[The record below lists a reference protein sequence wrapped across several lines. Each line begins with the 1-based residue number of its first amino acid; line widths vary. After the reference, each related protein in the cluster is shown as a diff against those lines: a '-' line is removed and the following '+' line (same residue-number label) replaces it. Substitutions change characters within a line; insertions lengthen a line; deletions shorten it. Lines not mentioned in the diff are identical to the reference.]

1 MYSVCWFQGCC
12 TVTRY
17 LLCACTWH
25 WHEDWVYWT
34 VWPSGSLLLQD
45 NNRVVVLT
53 DLLKG
58 RAEDLKPNPYL
69 RKSPS
74 LESLSRPP
82 SLGFTGSRLLGAS
95 PGGWKPQ
102 SKLRYPSES
111 VPPTFA
117 ASHQLFWWLTRLGPE
132 LSSFYHFTLLLLGPP
147 SPEVAAHPR

>member
-1 MYSVCWFQGCC
+1 MLVHNTDVRTEC
-12 TVTRY
+12 TGQCD
-17 LLCACTWH
+17 LLGLSSSRTSNH
-25 WHEDWVYWT
+25 I
-34 VWPSGSLLLQD
+34 
-45 NNRVVVLT
+45 VVPT

-82 SLGFTGSRLLGAS
+82 SLAFGGSRLLGTS

-111 VPPTFA
+111 VPLTFA
-117 ASHQLFWWLTRLGPE
+117 APHQLFWQFVRLRPE
-132 LSSFYHFTLLLLGPP
+132 VSSFCPFTLLLLGPP
-147 SPEVAAHPR
+147 SPEVAAHSWWHRHPLFGLCCLTSICI